1 MAIGTSVLKPARMA
15 IPASVDNDAAEAIPA
30 TLDRG
35 KSMVIST
42 LQYPRETQPV
52 QASYF
57 T

>member
-1 MAIGTSVLKPARMA
+1 MA